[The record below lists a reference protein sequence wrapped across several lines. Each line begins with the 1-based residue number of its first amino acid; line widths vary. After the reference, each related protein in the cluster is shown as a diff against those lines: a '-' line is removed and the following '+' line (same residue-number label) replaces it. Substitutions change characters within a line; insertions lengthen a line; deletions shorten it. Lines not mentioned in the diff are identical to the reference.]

1 MKTPQEREAYR
12 EKLWSFIIK
21 KEIPKMAK
29 QFSMARHTAIINCK
43 KVCVYIHVCMCVS
56 VRVRMVQ

>member
-1 MKTPQEREAYR
+1 VKTPQERAAYR

-29 QFSMARHTAIINCK
+29 QFSMARHTTIINCK
-43 KVCVYIHVCMCVS
+43 KVRDCLQVLQLTYLA
-56 VRVRMVQ
+56 